1 MNHDIQDGNCLQAQ
15 TADIV
20 GDALRDALQV
30 LTPGHEA
37 RSGDTVMV
45 SRTFLSDKNPNSLPT
60 PKEVQAWQM
69 TKGRL
74 MPNKLCSM
82 DLEDRQKVALPYALT
97 AETDAATGVVLR
109 ARRLLPLED
118 QNTLMMAL
126 LPGAAIVAR
135 WHPDL
140 ALGERTGAEARDHL
154 RANIVP
160 FIDKRLSNHARV
172 EVMAGLERVLG
183 DFATWGATGR
193 HFFDNPEKRP
203 LTRRVRVFM

>member
-1 MNHDIQDGNCLQAQ
+1 MTHDIQDGNCLQLQ
-15 TADIV
+15 TAELV
-20 GDALRDALQV
+20 GNALHDALQA
-30 LTPGHEA
+30 LTPAHEA
-37 RSGDTVMV
+37 RNGDIVMV
-45 SRTFLSDKNPNSLPT
+45 SRSFLSDNNPNSLPT
-60 PKEVQAWQM
+60 PKEVEAWQM

-74 MPNKLCSM
+74 MPTKLSSM

-97 AETDAATGVVLR
+97 AETDAATGIVLR

-118 QNTLMMAL
+118 HNILMMAL

-140 ALGERTGAEARDHL
+140 VLGDRSHPEAREHL
-154 RANIVP
+154 QANIVP
-160 FIDKRLSNHARV
+160 FVDKRLSNHARV
-172 EVMAGLERVLG
+172 EVIAGLERVLG